1 MQEVYLYD
9 QKHRQIATKAVAI
22 HGAPWYSTAIAK
34 PTQAGAAAVNSNEPG
49 SSGIDSAADSIETI
63 TKKTTEKTPQHPA
76 AIEIDKQASERA
88 REASERAREASER
101 ARESIGRAAQQ
112 ESGVEQAREV
122 GASTG
127 SQAVHES
134 GGGGPA
140 RRLLLIGLDGATPE
154 LALGAWRTELRT
166 LHMLTDR
173 GVRGRLQSSTP
184 WASLPAWLSLLSGQD
199 PGQLGIYNTTLRQYH
214 NYTPPAPLDSRAMRE
229 PRLWDILGAAGK
241 HVGVVG
247 APATTPA
254 PQVHGHLIG
263 DHLTGDGGAIYPL
276 SLRQQVATWLED
288 DPRPGLADDDEIS
301 QIVGAAYAGTE
312 QRFRLARRLLARDT
326 YDCFF
331 LYDDGI
337 ATVQRAL
344 WDSLDTTHRRYRPEH
359 PSTAVISAFYRFVDE
374 QIADL
379 LELIDDNT
387 IVALV
392 SACGAQALDGELALN
407 DWLIEQG
414 DLVLHARPDRP
425 ATLGECD
432 VDWPRTRA
440 WAGADGAIYLNIAG
454 REPQGIIPA
463 AEAELAAQE
472 LAARLRAL
480 HSTELADAPADTAGM
495 QPAVEVYPPAALY
508 AAVRGVAPDLL
519 AICTRPGWRPSALI
533 GRGSAW
539 IHTGAVPMDA
549 ACESSSGLFVIYDP
563 HNHSDGRELTDATIY
578 DIVPTLLTLLGQ
590 SIPSRLRGRALIED

>member
-9 QKHRQIATKAVAI
+9 QNISRSQQIVVAF
-22 HGAPWYSTAIAK
+22 HSAAWYSTAVAK
-34 PTQAGAAAVNSNEPG
+34 PTQAGAAAVNSNQPG
-49 SSGIDSAADSIETI
+49 SSGVVTAADSIET
-63 TKKTTEKTPQHPA
+63 TTETTTQHPA
-76 AIEIDKQASERA
+76 AVEIGKQASERA
-88 REASERAREASER
+88 REAA
-101 ARESIGRAAQQ
+101 GRAAEQ

-122 GASTG
+122 GASEGT
-127 SQAVHES
+127 QAALES
-134 GGGGPA
+134 GGGGRP

-166 LHMLTDR
+166 LHMLTDH

-199 PGQLGIYNTTLRQYH
+199 PGQLGIYSTTLRQQHSYA
-214 NYTPPAPLDSRAMRE
+214 PPEPPDSRAIRE

-254 PQVHGHLIG
+254 PPVHGHLIG
-263 DHLTGDGGAIYPL
+263 DQITANGSAIYPPA
-276 SLRQQVATWLED
+276 LRQQVAAWLED
-288 DPRPGLADDDEIS
+288 DLPPRLADDDEIGR
-301 QIVGAAYAGTE
+301 IVGGAYARTE
-312 QRFRLARRLLARDT
+312 QRFWLARKLLARDT
-326 YDCFF
+326 YDCFI
-331 LYDDGI
+331 LYDAGI

-344 WDSLDTTHRRYRPEH
+344 WDSLDAAHRRYRPDH

-414 DLVLHARPDRP
+414 DLVLRARPDRP
-425 ATLGECD
+425 ATVEECD
-432 VDWPRTRA
+432 VDWARTCA
-440 WAGADGAIYLNIAG
+440 WAGPDGAIYLNIAG
-454 REPQGIIPA
+454 REPQGTIPA
-463 AEAELAAQE
+463 AEAERAAEE
-472 LAARLRAL
+472 LTARLRAL
-480 HSTELADAPADTAGM
+480 DSAEPADPPPNAADL

-508 AAVRGVAPDLL
+508 TTVRSVAPDLL
-519 AICTRPGWRPSALI
+519 AVCTRPGWRPSALI
-533 GRGSAW
+533 GRGSPW
-539 IHTGAVPMDA
+539 VHTGAVPMDA

-563 HNHSDGRELTDATIY
+563 HNLSDGRELTGATIY
-578 DIVPTLLTLLGQ
+578 DIVPTLLALLGQ
-590 SIPSRLRGRALIED
+590 PIPARLRGRALIEE

>member
-1 MQEVYLYD
+1 M
-9 QKHRQIATKAVAI
+9 
-22 HGAPWYSTAIAK
+22 
-34 PTQAGAAAVNSNEPG
+34 NSNEPG
-49 SSGIDSAADSIETI
+49 SSGVVTAADSIET
-63 TKKTTEKTPQHPA
+63 TTETTTQHPA
-76 AIEIDKQASERA
+76 AVEIGKQASARA
-88 REASERAREASER
+88 REAA
-101 ARESIGRAAQQ
+101 GRTAQQ

-122 GASTG
+122 GASAS
-127 SQAVHES
+127 SQPIRES
-134 GGGGPA
+134 GGGDRP

-173 GVRGRLQSSTP
+173 GMRGRLQSSTP
-184 WASLPAWLSLLSGQD
+184 WASLPAWVSLLSGQD
-199 PGQLGIYNTTLRQYH
+199 PGQIGIYGTTVRQYH
-214 NYTPPAPLDSRAMRE
+214 SYAAPTAPDSRAIRE

-241 HVGVVG
+241 YVGIIG

-263 DHLTGDGGAIYPL
+263 DQLTADGSAIYPL
-276 SLRQQVATWLED
+276 ALRQQVMTWLED
-288 DPRPGLADDDEIS
+288 EPNLSLADDDDIGRL
-301 QIVGAAYAGTE
+301 VGGAYARTE

-326 YDCFF
+326 YDCFI

-344 WDSLDTTHRRYRPEH
+344 WDALDAAHRRYQPDH
-359 PSTAVISAFYRFVDE
+359 PSAAVISAFYRFVDE

-414 DLVLHARPDRP
+414 DLVLHTRPDRP
-425 ATLGECD
+425 AMLEECD
-432 VDWPRTRA
+432 VDWAHTRA

-454 REPQGIIPA
+454 REPQGAIPA
-463 AEAELAAQE
+463 AEADSAAAN
-472 LAARLRAL
+472 LSARLRAL
-480 HSTELADAPADTAGM
+480 GSGDLADPPPNGDDLP
-495 QPAVEVYPPAALY
+495 PAVDVYRPAALY
-508 AAVRGVAPDLL
+508 SAIRGVAPDLL
-519 AICTRPGWRPSALI
+519 AVCTQPGWRPSALI
-533 GRGSAW
+533 GRGWPWVPTS
-539 IHTGAVPMDA
+539 AVPMDA
-549 ACESSSGLFVIYDP
+549 ACESPSGLFVIDDP
-563 HNHSDGRELTDATIY
+563 HNRNGGQEQTGATIY

-590 SIPSRLRGRALIED
+590 PIPSRLRGRALIEA

>member
-1 MQEVYLYD
+1 M
-9 QKHRQIATKAVAI
+9 
-22 HGAPWYSTAIAK
+22 
-34 PTQAGAAAVNSNEPG
+34 NSNEPG
-49 SSGIDSAADSIETI
+49 SRGIDTAADSIET
-63 TKKTTEKTPQHPA
+63 TTETTTQHPA
-76 AIEIDKQASERA
+76 AVEIDKQAAGRRA
-88 REASERAREASER
+88 REAAERARKA
-101 ARESIGRAAQQ
+101 AGRTAQQ
-112 ESGVEQAREV
+112 ESGLEQAREV
-122 GASTG
+122 GASVD
-127 SQAVHES
+127 SQGVHEY
-134 GGGGPA
+134 GGGDSA

-173 GVRGRLQSSTP
+173 GARARLQSSTP

-199 PGQLGIYNTTLRQYH
+199 PGQIGIYSATLRQNHSYA
-214 NYTPPAPLDSRAMRE
+214 PPVAPDSRAMRE
-229 PRLWDILGAAGK
+229 PRLWDLLGAAGK

-263 DHLTGDGGAIYPL
+263 GMLTPDGSAIYPPA
-276 SLRQQVATWLED
+276 LRRQVATWLED
-288 DPRPGLADDDEIS
+288 DPSPGLADDDEIG
-301 QIVGAAYAGTE
+301 QIVGAAYACTE

-331 LYDDGI
+331 VYDDGI
-337 ATVQRAL
+337 AAVQRAL
-344 WDSLDTTHRRYRPEH
+344 WDSLDATHRRYRPDH

-407 DWLIEQG
+407 DWLIEQS

-425 ATLGECD
+425 ARLDECD
-432 VDWPRTRA
+432 IDWANTRA
-440 WAGADGAIYLNIAG
+440 WAGADGALYLNIAG
-454 REPQGIIPA
+454 REPQGCIPA
-463 AEAELAAQE
+463 AEAEIAAHE

-480 HSTELADAPADTAGM
+480 HGPAPADLVTNAADR

-519 AICTRPGWRPSALI
+519 AVCTWPGWRPSALI
-533 GRGSAW
+533 GHGSPW
-539 IHTGAVPMDA
+539 VHTGAVPMDA
-549 ACESSSGLFVIYDP
+549 TCESSGGLLVIYDP
-563 HNHSDGRELTDATIY
+563 LNRRNGRELTGATIY

-590 SIPSRLRGRALIED
+590 PIPARLRGRALIEE

>member
-1 MQEVYLYD
+1 V
-9 QKHRQIATKAVAI
+9 H
-22 HGAPWYSTAIAK
+22 
-34 PTQAGAAAVNSNEPG
+34 SNEPG
-49 SSGIDSAADSIETI
+49 SSGVGTAADSIET
-63 TKKTTEKTPQHPA
+63 TAETTTQHPA
-76 AIEIDKQASERA
+76 AVEIDKQASERA
-88 REASERAREASER
+88 REAA
-101 ARESIGRAAQQ
+101 GRAAQQ

-122 GASTG
+122 GASAG
-127 SQAVHES
+127 IQATLES
-134 GGGGPA
+134 GGGGRP
-140 RRLLLIGLDGATPE
+140 RRLLLIALDGATPE

-199 PGQLGIYNTTLRQYH
+199 PGQIGIYSTSLRQNHSYA
-214 NYTPPAPLDSRAMRE
+214 PPVPPDSRAIRE

-263 DHLTGDGGAIYPL
+263 DQITADGSAIYPPA
-276 SLRQQVATWLED
+276 LRQQVATWLED
-288 DPRPGLADDDEIS
+288 DLSPGLADDDDIS
-301 QIVGAAYAGTE
+301 RIVGGAYARTE
-312 QRFRLARRLLARDT
+312 QRFWLARKLLARDT
-326 YDCFF
+326 YDCFI

-344 WDSLDTTHRRYRPEH
+344 WDALDAAHQRYRPDH

-379 LELIDDNT
+379 LELIDDDT

-414 DLVLHARPDRP
+414 DLVLRARPAQP
-425 ATLGECD
+425 ATLEECD
-432 VDWPRTRA
+432 VDWEHTRA

-454 REPQGIIPA
+454 REPLGAIPA
-463 AEAELAAQE
+463 AEADLATE
-472 LAARLRAL
+472 NLAARLRAL
-480 HSTELADAPADTAGM
+480 GGTEPADAPPNATDLLPG
-495 QPAVEVYPPAALY
+495 VKIYLPAALY
-508 AAVRGVAPDLL
+508 ATVRGVAPDLL
-519 AICTRPGWRPSALI
+519 AICTRPGWRPSRLI
-533 GRGSAW
+533 GRGSPW
-539 IHTGAVPMDA
+539 VHTGATPMDA
-549 ACESSSGLFVIYDP
+549 AYESSSGLFVIYDP
-563 HNHSDGRELTDATIY
+563 HNLSGGRELTGATIY
-578 DIVPTLLTLLGQ
+578 DIVPTLLALLGQ
-590 SIPSRLRGRALIED
+590 PIPSRLRGRSLIED

>member
-1 MQEVYLYD
+1 MRSA
-9 QKHRQIATKAVAI
+9 H
-22 HGAPWYSTAIAK
+22 
-34 PTQAGAAAVNSNEPG
+34 PG
-49 SSGIDSAADSIETI
+49 
-63 TKKTTEKTPQHPA
+63 PP
-76 AIEIDKQASERA
+76 R
-88 REASERAREASER
+88 RR
-101 ARESIGRAAQQ
+101 
-112 ESGVEQAREV
+112 
-122 GASTG
+122 ASTG
-127 SQAVHES
+127 
-134 GGGGPA
+134 GGGRP

-199 PGQLGIYNTTLRQYH
+199 PGQLGIYSTTLRQQHSYAA
-214 NYTPPAPLDSRAMRE
+214 PAPPDSRAMRE

-263 DHLTGDGGAIYPL
+263 DQITADGSAIYPPA
-276 SLRQQVATWLED
+276 LRQQVATWLED
-288 DPRPGLADDDEIS
+288 DLPPRLADDDEIG
-301 QIVGAAYAGTE
+301 QIVGGAYARTE

-326 YDCFF
+326 YDCFV

-344 WDSLDTTHRRYRPEH
+344 WDSLDPAHRRYRPDH
-359 PSTAVISAFYRFVDE
+359 PSAAVISAFYRFVDE

-425 ATLGECD
+425 ATLEECD
-432 VDWPRTRA
+432 VDWAHTRA
-440 WAGADGAIYLNIAG
+440 WAGDDGAIYLNIAG

-463 AEAELAAQE
+463 AEADSAAAN
-472 LAARLRAL
+472 LSARLRAL
-480 HSTELADAPADTAGM
+480 GGSEPADAPPNAADLP
-495 QPAVEVYPPAALY
+495 PAVEVYRPAALY
-508 AAVRGVAPDLL
+508 ATVRGVAPDLL

-533 GRGSAW
+533 GRGSPW
-539 IHTGAVPMDA
+539 VHTGAAPMDA
-549 ACESSSGLFVIYDP
+549 ACESPSGLFVIYDP
-563 HNHSDGRELTDATIY
+563 HNPSGGQELTGATIY
-578 DIVPTLLTLLGQ
+578 DMVPTLLALLGQ
-590 SIPSRLRGRALIED
+590 PIPARLRGRALIEE

>member
-1 MQEVYLYD
+1 M
-9 QKHRQIATKAVAI
+9 
-22 HGAPWYSTAIAK
+22 
-34 PTQAGAAAVNSNEPG
+34 NSNQPG
-49 SSGIDSAADSIETI
+49 SSGVVTAADSIDT
-63 TKKTTEKTPQHPA
+63 TTETTTKHPA
-76 AIEIDKQASERA
+76 AVEIDKQASERA
-88 REASERAREASER
+88 REAA
-101 ARESIGRAAQQ
+101 GRAAQQ

-122 GASTG
+122 GASGVT
-127 SQAVHES
+127 QAALES
-134 GGGGPA
+134 GGGGRP

-199 PGQLGIYNTTLRQYH
+199 PGQIGIYSTTLRQHYS
-214 NYTPPAPLDSRAMRE
+214 YAAPVPPDSRAIRE
-229 PRLWDILGAAGK
+229 PRLWDTLGAVGK

-263 DHLTGDGGAIYPL
+263 DQITANGSAIYPPA
-276 SLRQQVATWLED
+276 LRQQVATWLED
-288 DPRPGLADDDEIS
+288 DLPPRLADDDDIGR
-301 QIVGAAYAGTE
+301 IVGGAYARTE
-312 QRFRLARRLLARDT
+312 QRFWLARKLLARDT
-326 YDCFF
+326 YDCFI

-344 WDSLDTTHRRYRPEH
+344 WDSLDAAHRRYRPDH
-359 PSTAVISAFYRFVDE
+359 PSAAVISAFYRFVDE

-414 DLVLHARPDRP
+414 DLVLRARPDRT
-425 ATLGECD
+425 ATLEECD
-432 VDWPRTRA
+432 VDWARTRA
-440 WAGADGAIYLNIAG
+440 WAGADGALYLNIAG
-454 REPQGIIPA
+454 REPQGAIPA
-463 AEAELAAQE
+463 AEAEPTAKNLS
-472 LAARLRAL
+472 ARLGAL
-480 HSTELADAPADTAGM
+480 GGTDPADAPPNAADL

-508 AAVRGVAPDLL
+508 STVRGVAPDLL
-519 AICTRPGWRPSALI
+519 AVCTRPGWRPSALI
-533 GRGSAW
+533 GRGAPW
-539 IHTGAVPMDA
+539 VHTGAVPMDA

-563 HNHSDGRELTDATIY
+563 HNLSDGYELTGATIY
-578 DIVPTLLTLLGQ
+578 DIVPTLLALLGQ
-590 SIPSRLRGRALIED
+590 PIPSRLRGRALIKA

>member
-1 MQEVYLYD
+1 M
-9 QKHRQIATKAVAI
+9 
-22 HGAPWYSTAIAK
+22 
-34 PTQAGAAAVNSNEPG
+34 NSNEPG
-49 SSGIDSAADSIETI
+49 SSGQITAADSIE
-63 TKKTTEKTPQHPA
+63 KTTDTTTQHPGA
-76 AIEIDKQASERA
+76 VEIGKQASERA
-88 REASERAREASER
+88 REASERARETAGR
-101 ARESIGRAAQQ
+101 AREAADHAAQQ
-112 ESGVEQAREV
+112 QSGIEQAREV
-122 GASTG
+122 GASGFT
-127 SQAVHES
+127 QATPEA
-134 GGGGPA
+134 GGGGRP
-140 RRLLLIGLDGATPE
+140 RRLLLLGLDGATPE

-199 PGQLGIYNTTLRQYH
+199 LGQLGIYSTTVRQYH
-214 NYTPPAPLDSRAMRE
+214 SYAAPAPPDSRAVRE

-241 HVGVVG
+241 HVGVIG

-263 DHLTGDGGAIYPL
+263 DQLTADGSAIYPPT
-276 SLRQQVATWLED
+276 LRQQVATWLED
-288 DPRPGLADDDEIS
+288 EPPLALADDNDIGR
-301 QIVGAAYAGTE
+301 IVGDAYARTE

-344 WDSLDTTHRRYRPEH
+344 WDALDPAHRRYQSNH
-359 PSTAVISAFYRFVDE
+359 PSTPVISAFYRFIDE

-414 DLVLHARPDRP
+414 DLVLHSQPERP
-425 ATLGECD
+425 AALAECD
-432 VDWPRTRA
+432 VDWAHTRA
-440 WAGADGAIYLNIAG
+440 WAGDDGSLFLNIIG
-454 REPQGIIPA
+454 REAQGIIPA
-463 AEAELAAQE
+463 ADADSAIEN
-472 LAARLRAL
+472 LAARLRTI
-480 HSTELADAPADTAGM
+480 SSSAPAHAMMTTADIR
-495 QPAVEVYPPAALY
+495 PAVEVYRPATLY
-508 AAVRGVAPDLL
+508 ATVRGAAPDLL
-519 AICTRPGWRPSALI
+519 AICTQAGWRPSALI
-533 GRGSAW
+533 GRGSPW
-539 IHTGAVPMDA
+539 IHTGAAPMDA

-563 HNHSDGRELTDATIY
+563 HNSSNQRELAGATIY
-578 DIVPTLLTLLGQ
+578 DIIPTILTLLGQ
-590 SIPSRLRGRALIED
+590 PIPSRLRGRALIEE